1 MKTIANAF
9 DLGLKANRKE
19 RPASTFFRG
28 SKLGS
33 CLRQQYYD
41 ATGEPV
47 TNPFEDRLYRIFEQ
61 GHVIA
66 NTFERNLRDSGLFD
80 EFMSEVPVEIDKYN
94 FSGNIDHLVQWKNR
108 DHIEN
113 GWEVIEMKS
122 MNSNGFKYLKG
133 PKPEHAIQAASYAL
147 ALEYNGFLPEEIYD
161 QQIQARVVYV
171 SKDDF
176 NISEYTIGREWYD
189 RAERVLKIGN
199 KFREQGRI
207 PFRLPVPEGKDPKKM
222 WPCAGCQWLTKCRGG
237 E

>member
-1 MKTIANAF
+1 METIARAF

-66 NTFERNLRDSGLFD
+66 DTFERNLRDSGLFE
-80 EFMSEVPVEIDKYN
+80 EFMSEVPVEFDKYN
-94 FSGNIDHLVQWKNR
+94 FSGNIDHLVRWKNR
-108 DHIEN
+108 DTLEN

-147 ALEYNGFLPEEIYD
+147 ALEYNGFLRVPFNLESGQEGFC
-161 QQIQARVVYV
+161 QAGYIFEAFLRQGV
-171 SKDDF
+171 SLRSYGEPLAF
-176 NISEYTIGREWYD
+176 N
-189 RAERVLKIGN
+189 
-199 KFREQGRI
+199 
-207 PFRLPVPEGKDPKKM
+207 
-222 WPCAGCQWLTKCRGG
+222 
-237 E
+237 